1 MKIAITATPNPVK
14 FAPIVFCGP
23 VEAAF
28 RQAALIGYDGV
39 EVHLRDPDDISRS
52 AVAALRADTGLE
64 VTTLGTGIASFEYG
78 IHFAH
83 PDEAVRRQAVA
94 HVEKFVGLAAELGS
108 CITIGMFNGT
118 VGRGEDREER
128 RKAAIENIAQCT
140 ATASKEGVQIL
151 FEPLNRYENDY
162 INTVADAMNIIE
174 EIGLSNIKVLADTFH
189 MNIEELDIAQ
199 TLRDNIQHLG
209 YVHLVDSNRQMPG
222 KGHTPIPDI
231 VRALNDGGYTGYVSF
246 ECLPIPS
253 PETVAKEAI
262 EYVRSL
268 VEP

>member
-1 MKIAITATPNPVK
+1 MKFAITATPNPVK

-28 RQAALIGYDGV
+28 RKAALLEYNGV
-39 EVHLRDPDDISRS
+39 EIHLRDPDDISRS
-52 AVAALRADTGLE
+52 GVAGLKNDTGLE

-83 PDEAVRRQAVA
+83 PEESVRRQAVA

-108 CITIGMFNGT
+108 CVTIGMFNGT

-128 RKAAIENIAQCT
+128 RKAAIGNIAQCA
-140 ATASKEGVQIL
+140 ATAKKEDVQIL
-151 FEPLNRYENDY
+151 LEPLNRYENDY
-162 INTVADAMNIIE
+162 INTVADAVTIIE

-189 MNIEELDIAQ
+189 MNIEEIDIAH
-199 TLRDNIQHLG
+199 TLRENIQYLG

-222 KGHTPIPDI
+222 KGHTPIPGIID
-231 VRALNDGGYTGYVSF
+231 ALIDGGYSGYLSF
-246 ECLPIPS
+246 ECLPVPS
-253 PETVAKEAI
+253 AETVANDAI
-262 EYVRSL
+262 AYIRSL